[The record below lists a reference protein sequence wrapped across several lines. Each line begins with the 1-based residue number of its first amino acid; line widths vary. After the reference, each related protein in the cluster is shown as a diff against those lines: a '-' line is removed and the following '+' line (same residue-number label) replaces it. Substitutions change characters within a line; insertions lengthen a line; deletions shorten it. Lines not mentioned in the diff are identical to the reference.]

1 MASCFDAFKECRDGG
16 VRALLFAVQISSHVS
31 LFPSFISPVIIDTSC
46 YWFTTGEFPSFEG
59 YVFASNNLLN
69 HTINEIGLF
78 LAFFFFFFGFPFCMF
93 FLWLFYAF
101 CESLPFGRK
110 LSGKYRD
117 FSFPAV
123 FIKPYNPCHFSK
135 VLS

>member
-1 MASCFDAFKECRDGG
+1 MASCFDAFKDCCGGG

-46 YWFTTGEFPSFEG
+46 YWFAMGEFPSFEG
-59 YVFASNNLLN
+59 YVFVSNNLLN

-78 LAFFFFFFGFPFCMF
+78 LAFFFFWLPVLYVVFF
-93 FLWLFYAF
+93 WLFYAF

-110 LSGKYRD
+110 LSAKYRD
-117 FSFPAV
+117 FSFPAL
-123 FIKPYNPCHFSK
+123 FIKPYNPCHFSE

>member
-1 MASCFDAFKECRDGG
+1 MASCFDAFKECRGGG

-78 LAFFFFFFGFPFCMF
+78 FAFFFFLASRSVCFFSGCFTLSVSLFRLVGS
-93 FLWLFYAF
+93 FLVSTGILV
-101 CESLPFGRK
+101 SLRY
-110 LSGKYRD
+110 L
-117 FSFPAV
+117 
-123 FIKPYNPCHFSK
+123 
-135 VLS
+135 

>member
-1 MASCFDAFKECRDGG
+1 MASCFDAFKECRGGG

-78 LAFFFFFFGFPFCMF
+78 LAS
-93 FLWLFYAF
+93 FLFWLPVLYVF
-101 CESLPFGRK
+101 SLVVLRFLCLFRLVG
-110 LSGKYRD
+110 
-117 FSFPAV
+117 SFLV
-123 FIKPYNPCHFSK
+123 STGILVSLWY
-135 VLS
+135 L